1 MGASVSLLACLDLDP
16 SSQCSA
22 RRYRHLP
29 PFDTRGVNPNT
40 LNPNFPSSLLTPH
53 PNPSVTGGV
62 IRKTVFYLFVQH
74 LLGIFDCVLGSFR
87 VFSCFLLCS
96 LLFSGMQATT
106 QCGRR
111 RVIRKRFKPRAPSNS
126 LLYKGVPT
134 LIYTSNSLLYNINI
148 SHNLGVPLRVEYV
161 HQHIEEQ
168 PVQMLV
174 ELITALTGQRRRR
187 TLDSMYIMRS
197 STLLYTL
204 CASCT
209 PCVNRPSCTLCSPP
223 PPTQRPA
230 PCTVCT

>member
-1 MGASVSLLACLDLDP
+1 MTLLL
-16 SSQCSA
+16 SA
-22 RRYRHLP
+22 VLADTGTCPHLTP
-29 PFDTRGVNPNT
+29 AVLTRT
-40 LNPNFPSSLLTPH
+40 LSTQTKPLLTPH
-53 PNPSVTGGV
+53 PTPSVTGGV

-96 LLFSGMQATT
+96 LLFSGMQAP

-168 PVQMLV
+168 PV
-174 ELITALTGQRRRR
+174 
-187 TLDSMYIMRS
+187 
-197 STLLYTL
+197 
-204 CASCT
+204 
-209 PCVNRPSCTLCSPP
+209 
-223 PPTQRPA
+223 
-230 PCTVCT
+230 